1 MGRRLM
7 GRVVY
12 PGGVMFCN
20 MTLSLSLS
28 LLASGCPRL
37 SGLLPGERIFV
48 KQVMKKTD
56 RQMGSG
62 VQGEGTSD
70 F

>member
-20 MTLSLSLS
+20 MTLSLSPY
-28 LLASGCPRL
+28 LLLGFPL
-37 SGLLPGERIFV
+37 WSGLLPGERIFM
-48 KQVMKKTD
+48 KQT
-56 RQMGSG
+56 
-62 VQGEGTSD
+62 
-70 F
+70 